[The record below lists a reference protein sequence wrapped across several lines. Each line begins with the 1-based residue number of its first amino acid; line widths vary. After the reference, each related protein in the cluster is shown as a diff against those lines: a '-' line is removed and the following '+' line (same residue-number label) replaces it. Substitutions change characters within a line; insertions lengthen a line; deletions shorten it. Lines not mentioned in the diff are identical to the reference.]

1 MWEEKAMLQAARWY
15 ERQQQEEAIAFATAE
30 FLDDD
35 DDEEYIP
42 EDLIG
47 DYEDAMG

>member
-1 MWEEKAMLQAARWY
+1 MTEEELMLQAAEEY
-15 ERQQQEEAIAFATAE
+15 EHQQMEEGIAFATSE
-30 FLDDD
+30 FLE
-35 DDEEYIP
+35 DDEDEYIP

>member
-1 MWEEKAMLQAARWY
+1 MTEEDLMLQAAEEY
-15 ERQQQEEAIAFATAE
+15 ERQQMEEGIAFATAE
-30 FLDDD
+30 FLNDEDDD
-35 DDEEYIP
+35 EYIP

>member
-1 MWEEKAMLQAARWY
+1 MTEEELMLQAAREY

-30 FLDDD
+30 FLDG